1 MVCTTLAFAQTELN
15 FTNAGATGQNGP
27 TQTQVN
33 TAYDGTTLDDAV
45 TINTQGIQE
54 WTVPATGT
62 YTFEVYGAQGG
73 RSYLY
78 NTSTWHD
85 GGKGAKSVADFS
97 LTQGDVLKIMVGQQ
111 GVEYAR
117 NVRGA
122 GGGGGSFVVLSSG
135 TTLLMA
141 AGGGGGAG
149 DYAYNGHGNSGTSG
163 SVGGN
168 SSGNTGGSS
177 GGSNGAGGSNSSYAG
192 GGAGWSA
199 DGSSSSYGKGGKKF
213 SNGGQG
219 GNGYSG
225 QGTNGGF
232 GGGGGSYA
240 GAGGGGGYSG
250 GGAGSWSYSG
260 NGGGGGSFI
269 KNTASN
275 TTLTAA
281 ENEGHGKVV
290 ITYCTGFCFESAS
303 VVANN
308 NYVDITFSAGTY
320 STNGGSGALAT
331 SDFSLTFA
339 NNGGPASAATI
350 SSVKKNNN
358 ASEGSASALSGGET
372 VVRMFLNITG
382 SPAGIE
388 SLLIKAAN
396 GSSIYNS
403 SGTAMNAAS
412 AVRATLNDVTGP
424 YITGTT
430 LHDIGL
436 YNDLNKTVKVTFSE
450 TAYNTNGGSGSLQTS
465 DFALSISGG
474 AATLSSATPTSI
486 SISGNTYTLGVGIS
500 GTANGLETL
509 TVSPVANSIYDAS
522 GNASA
527 TSQNN
532 NTITLMDARLA
543 VKQTLEHDNQYGIYN
558 SMVRVDH
565 DTYLLAYTTN
575 GNLGRMSTFTVDA
588 DGDPITEVASIQ
600 FSGNSTTNWNSLVQ
614 LNESTYALAYYGYDS
629 GKDYNGADI
638 TNQTGQWISIFTVPS
653 DGSSI
658 TEVAAFRHDTYNHSN
673 PYSSLIKVDD
683 NTVALAY
690 YGYNTGPSGGN
701 SWSSWIKT
709 FTVSGNTISQAGQLR
724 HWTSSG
730 SYFSFTKADANT
742 FVLAWS
748 DNSGDGRVTTFT
760 IPTDGSTI
768 TEVAELEYDTD
779 YANYQSIVKLD
790 ANTYVVADQT
800 TGSTGQMTT
809 FTIPDDGSTIT
820 KVAQIT
826 HSSSFGFWNSMIP
839 IDEDKVLLAYSGN
852 STDGYIKVFEIP
864 EDGSSITETVGYE
877 HSTVDGSHHSLVAL
891 DYDTYVLA
899 LAGQNTDGFIRTFDY
914 TRAANTVIPRIS
926 SVAVAADNATIAVTM
941 NEAVYNATGG
951 SGNLETSDFALS
963 ISGGAATLGSTTP
976 TSISKSGNVYTLGMN
991 ISGTPTGFEEITVR
1005 PVDNS
1010 IYDASNNEAVSNQIM
1025 NTDYLTDKVG
1035 PTIYSTVVGASNRN
1049 VVVTFSDPVFNTSS
1063 GSGALQA
1070 SDFSVSV
1077 SGGTATG
1084 ASISSVSVSGSAV
1097 TLSLTI
1103 AGVANGSETLTVNVA
1118 ANSVYDNYG
1127 NAAGTS
1133 QSNNTAT
1140 LKDGRILVKNGLMH
1154 HASQGF
1160 DNRIVRMNKD
1170 RYLLAYKNHG
1180 YLQTFTVSDD
1190 GATITEVASLNHA
1203 TSTVYQQDLLQI
1215 DSDTYILAYGGYDA
1229 QTGHGQHIKTFK
1241 VTPDG
1246 TSIVEIG
1253 DLVHDTY
1260 YQVAN
1265 QVSLVRIDVDTYA
1278 IAYYGYNQPADNSWG
1293 GYIKTFTVNEGS
1305 ITEVAKYKHY
1315 TSTVYDN
1322 SFIHVAGN
1330 TFALAW
1336 ADNAY
1341 DGNITTFTIS
1351 NDGATITEVAS
1362 LEHDTN
1368 DGLHTSFEQLDS
1380 DTYVLAYSGSA
1391 ADGFIKTFTIAADG
1405 ATITQVASLEHD
1417 EVYGV
1422 WNSLVRG
1429 NNNTFLL
1436 AYMGEEDDGYLKSFT
1451 IPNNGASITQVTSIE
1466 HDPNHGS
1473 YNSMVQIDH
1482 DSYVLA
1488 MGSSHTLTGTASTG
1502 AYIRTIETP
1511 TLATATVPR
1520 ISSVALAADNSTV
1533 AVTFD
1538 EAVYNTNGG
1547 SGALQASDFALSIS
1561 GGTATLSS
1569 ATPTSISASGNTYTL
1584 GIGSSGSATGKEH
1597 LSVTVNANSVYDA
1610 QGNAASTTQETSS
1623 TELNKVYLNDV
1634 AAPVI
1639 ASTAMAPFNEGVVVT
1654 FSETVFANNNTT
1666 GTLAVSDFS
1675 LALSGGTATLSSS
1688 TPTSISGDNGPA
1700 ITLGITLSG
1709 LANGS
1714 EVITVSLVANS
1725 VYDAY
1730 GRVASTSQS
1739 NNTTNVIATRLSQVA
1754 SLEYEYS
1761 LGRYASIVHVSG
1773 NVYAM
1778 AYGGPGDNGFL
1789 KTFTINNN
1797 GSISTIT
1804 TDEHDDGN
1812 GTYNSMI
1819 KINGNIFAL
1828 SYTGSSNNSYLK
1840 TFNISNDGNDIE
1852 ALGQNIHETTG
1863 HWHSLVK
1870 ADDNTLVLAFAGPG
1884 SDGYIKTF
1892 TISSDGTDITQ
1903 VSTLEHNT
1911 GTGTSNSLVKMD
1923 EDSYVLAYAGHG
1935 GDGYIQ
1941 TFTIP
1946 DDGSSITKVATREHN
1961 NIYGSWNSLVQVD
1974 YNTYA
1979 LAYRGYESNDEYEL
1993 LQTFTIPLDG
2003 SSITEVSSYK
2013 FSSSQNTGYYSSLIK
2028 LNSFEYALAYEGVG
2042 ADGYLKILH
2051 ISGDGETIAERW
2063 SHVYDTDNADWND
2076 LIIVDKNTIALTYA
2090 GNGNDGYIKTFDLIS
2105 GDVTGPAISNTT
2117 ITYNNSSITVML
2129 NEASFNSNANSGAL
2143 EASDFTLSIS
2153 GGAATLTSAT
2163 PSSISASAGNQY
2175 TLGVGFSGT
2184 PNGSEVLTVIPSSS
2198 SAIFDANGT
2207 ASSTTQSN
2215 NTVNFNE
2222 KIIPTITAASMTPNY
2237 IETVDGLLHV
2247 NNSVTVTMSEEVF
2260 AAYAD
2265 GTASGALVAADF
2277 VYSVSGG
2284 EATLASTTPS
2294 SIMPPAEFISIGTY
2308 NGHSYYRSSSA
2319 TSWYKAKQLCENA
2332 GGYLAVITSE
2342 GENDFIQENFGRNS
2356 HFWIGLTDEA
2366 TEGTHVWVTGE
2377 TFSYT
2382 NWYSGEPNNDPTQ
2395 HYAGMYYHTGTWWDD
2410 HGSDSYY
2417 YLLEMPSTS
2426 PTFLNKYTLGVEY
2439 NGLPNGYERLS
2450 VSPAANSIYDATGNV
2465 ASTDQSN
2472 NIGSFTEEKIRE
2484 IKFLEHETSFSSYNS
2499 IVQVD
2504 TNTYAVAYSGN
2515 GWDGYLA
2522 TFTIPTHG
2530 RTITEVAQLEHY
2542 TSNAKNNSLCKVDA
2556 DTYLLAYSDASND
2569 GMLKTFTISAAGAIT
2584 SGVQLEHDVSY
2595 NWYNSLIQLDADT
2608 YVLAYTGVNDDG
2620 YIKTF
2625 TVPSNGSSITQVAS
2639 LEHDEVKGHFS
2650 SLVKVDANTV
2660 ALAYAS
2666 GTSLQGYI
2674 KTFTIPADGSSITQV
2689 TSYRHDS
2696 IQGKYNSFVQADSD
2710 TYVLAYSGSGNDGFI
2725 KTFTIPADGSSI
2737 TQVKKVEHDNVFG
2750 QYNSLV
2756 KISGGSDSYLLAYG
2770 GPDTGGSTAYDGFI
2784 KTFSIPVDG
2793 STITETYE
2801 LEYST
2806 AQGEHNSLVQMD
2818 ENSFALAES
2827 GSSDDG
2833 FIITFDVRGSDQV
2846 APSITSVTL
2855 ANDNATVVVN
2865 LDENVFN
2872 TANGSGSL
2880 EASDF
2885 ALSITGGVATVSS
2898 ATPTSISGSGQ
2909 TYTLG
2914 IGLSGT
2920 PSGAEVLKV
2929 SPVAN
2934 GIYDGSGNA
2943 SNTTQSNNTISLNDK
2958 LSPTI
2963 SSVAIANDNSTI
2975 AVTMS
2980 EAVFNTNGGS
2990 GALEKSDFALSVA
3003 GGVATLSSATPTTIS
3018 VSSNTYTLGFTLSGT
3033 PNGSEVLTVV
3043 PVDDGIYDTVGNEAS
3058 TTQTNNTVN
3067 LIDKA
3072 PPTVSSVTATTANG
3086 SYNAGDAIAVTV
3098 VFSEAVAVTGT
3109 PQLTLETGSSDAVV
3123 NYTSGTGTTTLTFTY
3138 TIASGHNSAD
3148 LDYAS
3153 TGALALN
3160 GGSIKD
3166 AAGNNANLALVQP
3179 GATNSLAAN
3188 KALIVDTVTPTVTSV
3203 SSSTDNGSYRTGDVI
3218 AITIT
3223 FSENVFVNSDLF
3235 QNDGT
3240 GRPRLTLETG
3250 STDQG
3255 VNYTSGSG
3263 GTTLTWS
3270 YTVASGNTSS
3280 DLDYHSTSALALNS
3294 GTIKDAAGN
3303 NAVLTLPTPGETN
3316 SLAANKDIV
3325 IDQAVPVISSV
3336 SLALDNSTI
3345 AVTMN
3350 EAVFNTVNASGA
3362 LEASDFALSISGGA
3376 ATLSS
3381 ATPTS
3386 IAINGNIFTVGI
3398 GISGTPN
3405 GSETLTVVPVD
3416 NGIYDAAGN
3425 EASTSQSNNSV
3436 TLYDQTIP
3444 IVSTVTSTTANGSYK
3459 ADDAIVITITFTE
3472 AVTVTGTPQL
3482 TLETGSSDAVINYA
3496 SGTGT
3501 ATLTFNYTVAT
3512 GQNSADLDYTGADAL
3527 ALNSGTI
3534 KDSEN
3539 RNAYLTLPTPGE
3551 TNSLS
3556 ANKALLIDT
3565 AVPTV
3570 ASVSSTTANGRYRTD
3585 DVIAITVEFS
3595 EVVTVTGTP
3604 QLTLETGSS
3613 DAVVNY
3619 VSGSGSSTLLFNYTV
3634 ATGHTNTDLD
3644 YVGTSSLALNGG
3656 TIKDALNHVATLT
3669 LPTPG
3674 ATNSLS
3680 ANKEL
3685 VIDQLFPNIT
3695 GVAIAADNS
3704 TIAVTFNEGVFNT
3717 VNASG
3722 ALETSDFTYSI
3733 TGGNATLERAHPT
3746 SILAAGNV
3754 YTLGV
3759 DLSGT
3764 PNGSEVLSVSPVD
3777 DGIYDGAGNEANTTQ
3792 SNNTATLNDQLSPSI
3807 VSVVVNANNALVAV
3821 TMSEAVFSNNN
3832 ASGAMVAGNFA
3843 LYLAGGA
3850 ATLSDSIA
3858 TSISASGNVY
3868 TLGFTVSGTPDGS
3881 EVLSVIPIN
3890 NKIYDSVGNEALR
3903 TQSNNTDDLFDE
3915 AAPTVIS
3922 VSSSF
3927 TNGNAKIG
3935 DQVPITVTLSETV
3948 SVTGTPQI
3956 TLETGTTDAVVNYS
3970 SGSGSAVL
3978 IFTYTVAA
3986 GDTNSDL
3993 GYTSSSSLAFNSG
4006 TIRDLSGTAAV
4017 LTLPTPGQ
4025 TNSLKANKAIV
4036 IDGVVPQVPT
4046 GIVADDGNTNVT
4058 LTWTANTDGDIAS
4071 YRVYGDTS
4079 ASPVISLITVGST
4092 LQSYTHSGLTNR
4104 TTYYYRISAIDIA
4117 GNESALSSDINVI
4130 PKPQKYTVKQD
4141 STGDFV
4147 TIQTCVETTSD
4158 YDTVL
4163 VYPGTYV
4170 ENLSIDNQNVI
4181 IQSFR
4186 GSDSTIV
4193 NGNNEATCL
4202 TIVGNS
4208 TVAVSGFSLRNGL
4221 GDNGGGIFIEGS
4233 GAITLDKLHVF
4244 SNLASNDGGGLFISS
4259 TNSGSVTVSNSQ
4271 FYNNECVNKGGGMN
4285 IQDDNT
4291 VIKGTLIYSNST
4303 QQDAGGIYTSGRLKV
4318 LNSTFAANRVPSGR
4332 NGAAMMIETGLDS
4345 SLLVNNIFYN
4355 NDDGIY
4361 KSNGKL
4367 VAYNNYFSEIDS
4379 QLDIILGSNNTFS
4392 DLDPFTN
4399 SSNKDYSLSNT
4410 SNQIGSGR
4418 LNTVFYG
4425 TNFAVPAIDVIG
4437 TVRPTPSGSN
4447 PDLGAIENPLASAIP
4462 SVVSI
4467 TSTLS
4472 DGTYK
4477 LGDVISINITFSEP
4491 VSVSGTPQLLLET
4504 GSTDA
4509 VANFVNGADTTILTF
4524 NYTVQEGDTTRD
4536 LDYNSINALSLN
4548 GGTILDSDSSGA
4560 DLTLPIKGGASSI
4573 SGTKALVIDGLS
4585 PSVVSVSSLSADSSY
4600 SMNSQISIQLNFS
4613 EPVLVSGTP
4622 QLTLETGYEDATVD
4636 YSSGSGSNVLTFIYT
4651 VQSSDNAIDLDY
4663 HTTNPFNINNG
4674 TLVDSA
4680 GNNALL
4686 TMPEAGSGNSLSDNN
4701 DIFVNGSVPTVVSV
4715 TSSLSDGF
4723 FIAGDTLLLTV
4734 NFNESV
4740 IATGVPQLRLR
4751 TGSNAMASYVSGSN
4765 TASLV
4770 FRYII
4775 SSMDNSND
4783 LDYMS
4788 DSSLTFNGGNIVDIL
4803 GSAGILRLPTPGS
4816 SNSLKGS
4823 KTFII
4828 DNSAPIFSNI
4838 SEGAIISAGG
4848 SDRDFQNLSD
4858 TLFVSWVASDS
4869 ATSVASY
4876 QYAVGISAGGSQIT
4890 PWTSV
4895 GLATADTVVFPS
4907 YQPLIEGATYFL
4919 SVIATDVAGNISS
4932 PSLGDGVLV
4941 DLTDPIAGNVFDGTT
4956 NDINYTGSDSSLTI
4970 SWSGFSD
4977 TRSSITSYKLLIKD
4991 DLDNNIL
4998 SWTDIG
5004 DTNSWTATNLSLNN
5018 ATTYHIS
5025 LRAVDGAGN
5034 LSPVVITNGIVV
5046 DTEIPKTGIILDG
5059 SVGDMDWHNSDTT
5072 LTFTWHDFDDSLSG
5086 ISYYEYAVGTN
5097 ADSTELLDWT
5107 NASRGDTI
5115 ATVSLSFERDST
5127 YFVSIRAIDS
5137 VSNMSNTVTTDGFT
5151 IDMDAPDIYYVNEGS
5166 ISNDI
5171 DIQNI
5176 DSVLSSSWQG
5186 IDSSP
5191 GSGVSYYEIALGT
5204 AREDSNII
5212 DWYTIQDSY
5221 SLNMLGDSTELNDG
5235 TTYYISIRATD
5246 YAGNRSDL
5254 FSGDGILIDLTP
5266 PLFGTMHDGLEMDID
5281 FTQST
5286 TTLSANWT
5294 GFIDTVSSIVNYEV
5308 AFTDDTTRFD
5318 NIPSWDSVGLSSNY
5332 SIDTL
5337 STLLDQETYFFILKA
5352 TDLAGNVS
5360 DVFSSD
5366 GVTID
5371 YGIPVSGSV
5380 YDGLSGDTDWTSSDS
5395 TLELSWSGFID
5406 SVSGIALYE
5415 YGVGTTPG
5423 ATNIISWTEN
5433 GADTNVVVSNLDLI
5447 HDGTYYGS
5455 VRATDVVGHVSALA
5469 TSNGIVV
5476 DIFDPT
5482 VGVPNDGGLVDLDY
5496 QGPSDTLGI
5505 FWSGNDTREISFY
5518 QYSVGTSPG
5527 DTNVITWTDNG
5538 SETQVTISDFTLTH
5552 ESVYYANIRAYDM
5565 AGNLSTVE
5573 SSDGI
5578 MADLHPPMIGSVYD
5592 GLHEDELYTPS
5603 DTNLVANWDGFID
5616 TTSGIERYEYA
5627 VGTSSGAID
5636 VTEGWISAG
5645 ENTSISASLELDEAI
5660 TYYFSIRAVDQVN
5673 NISSVA
5679 SSNGIIT
5686 DFTGPSGVWVFDGD
5700 SIDIDRQNYVDIYQ
5714 SHWKQFIEQ
5723 GSGFLTYEYALYDM
5737 DNSQYITSWIPTL
5750 DTLCNISDLSLVE
5763 NINYNVHV
5771 RGIDSV
5777 YNVGDPLMSDGVLI
5791 DLSAPSSPMNLV
5803 AWFTSGRI
5811 FVEWDHNEEVD
5822 LNHYSLYG
5830 GTEENPTTLLFTTA
5844 DSTAEAFMSSYEDGT
5859 TYYFRITATDVP
5871 GNESAFTSNVMGIPQ
5886 SALITRANPNPDA
5899 PNFLNASDTTITIHF
5914 TQPLSDIGNITA
5926 SSIAYDNMNLNSTY
5940 SVEDTA
5946 IIIHFTEPYGSLD
5959 TINIEISNIL
5969 DWSNNE
5975 TEPKQLIYTTYL
5987 LADYDND
5994 FQIDVL
6000 DLNAFKTALTN
6011 QDFAYELGPITGT
6024 APHFIPTPN
6033 NVFDLRDVM
6042 AFVQMWSWSNSSLP
6056 LFTTTMPEIGSRIE
6070 IEQIDKSIVVSLPE
6084 GSTAGQVFIEYPS
6097 SSKKLATK
6105 GDITT
6110 KDQIYLSSTDVASGK
6125 ILIEWANSVD
6135 NSESEI
6141 IIDSY
6146 SFDRNDIPITLGY
6159 TIYGVDE
6166 VVISQGMVNMQI
6178 RAIPD
6183 KYSLHHNYPNPF
6195 NPSTTIMYDIPTAG
6209 HTLLLIYDL
6218 LGREVVTLVNTDM
6231 DAGYYNAKWDGR
6243 NQNGQ
6248 SVGAGMYFYHIQSGP
6263 YRKSLKM
6270 LLVK

>member
-27 TQTQVN
+27 TQTQIN
-33 TAYDGTTLDDAV
+33 TAYDGTTLDDDV

-78 NTSTWHD
+78 QTTTWHD
-85 GGKGAKSVADFS
+85 GGKGAKAVANFS
-97 LTQGDVLKIMVGQQ
+97 LTQGDVLKILVGQE
-111 GVEYAR
+111 GVENANGY
-117 NVRGA
+117 RGG

-149 DYAYNGHGNSGTSG
+149 DYAYYGHGNSGTAG
-163 SVGGN
+163 SAGGN

-177 GGSNGAGGSNSSYAG
+177 GGSNGSGGSNSSYVG
-192 GGAGWSA
+192 GGAGWSS
-199 DGSSSSYGKGGKKF
+199 DGSSSNYGKGGKKF

-219 GNGYSG
+219 GNAYSDG
-225 QGTNGGF
+225 KQGGF
-232 GGGGGSYA
+232 GGGGGTYA

-308 NYVDITFSAGTY
+308 NYVDITFTAGVY
-320 STNGGSGALAT
+320 STNGGSGALTA

-339 NNGGPASAATI
+339 NNGGPASAASI

-358 ASEGSASALSGGET
+358 ASEGSAGSLTGGET

-412 AVRATLNDVTGP
+412 GVRATLNDVTGP

-450 TAYNTNGGSGSLQTS
+450 TAYNTNGGSGALQTS

-486 SISGNTYTLGVGIS
+486 SVSGNIYTLGVGIS

-532 NTITLMDARLA
+532 NTITLIDARLA
-543 VKQTLEHDNQYGIYN
+543 VKQTLEHDTQYGIYN

-575 GNLGRMSTFTVDA
+575 SNYGRMSTFTVDA

-600 FSGNSTTNWNSLVQ
+600 FSGNSNTYWNSLVQ

-658 TEVAAFRHDTYNHSN
+658 TEVAAFRHDTYNQSN

-690 YGYNTGPSGGN
+690 QGYNSGPSGGN
-701 SWSSWIKT
+701 SNGSWIKT

-724 HWTSSG
+724 HWTSNG
-730 SYFSFTKADANT
+730 SYFSFAKADANT

-748 DNSGDGRVTTFT
+748 DNSTDGRVTTFT
-760 IPTDGSTI
+760 IPADGSTI

-779 YANYQSIVKLD
+779 VANYQSIVKLD

-877 HSTVDGSHHSLVAL
+877 HSTADGSHHSLVAL

-914 TRAANTVIPRIS
+914 SRAANTVIPRIS

-963 ISGGAATLGSTTP
+963 LSGGAATLGSTTP

-1070 SDFSVSV
+1070 NDFSVSV

-1084 ASISSVSVSGSAV
+1084 ASISSVSVSGPAV
-1097 TLSLTI
+1097 TLALTI

-1127 NAAGTS
+1127 NVAGTS

-1260 YQVAN
+1260 YQTN
-1265 QVSLVRIDVDTYA
+1265 CQVSLIRIDVDTYA
-1278 IAYYGYNQPADNSWG
+1278 IAYYGYNQPTDNSWG

-1368 DGLHTSFEQLDS
+1368 DGLHSSFEQLDS

-1422 WNSLVRG
+1422 WNSLVRR
-1429 NNNTFLL
+1429 NNNSFLL
-1436 AYMGEEDDGYLKSFT
+1436 AYMGEGDDGYLKSFT
-1451 IPNNGASITQVTSIE
+1451 IPDDGASITQVTSIE

-1488 MGSSHTLTGTASTG
+1488 MGGSHTLTGTASTG

-1584 GIGSSGSATGKEH
+1584 GIGISGSATGKEH
-1597 LSVTVNANSVYDA
+1597 LSVTVTANSVYDA

-1714 EVITVSLVANS
+1714 EVITVSVVANS

-1730 GRVASTSQS
+1730 GRVASASQS

-1778 AYGGPGDNGFL
+1778 AYGGPGDNGFM

-1797 GSISTIT
+1797 GSISTIA

-1819 KINGNIFAL
+1819 KVNGNIFAL

-2051 ISGDGETIAERW
+2051 ISGDGETIGERW

-2105 GDVTGPAISNTT
+2105 EDVTGPAISNTT
-2117 ITYNNSSITVML
+2117 IAYNNSSITVML

-2184 PNGSEVLTVIPSSS
+2184 PNGSEVLTVVPSSS

-2207 ASSTTQSN
+2207 ASSATQSN

-2222 KIIPTITAASMTPNY
+2222 KIVPTITAASMTPNY

-2366 TEGTHVWVTGE
+2366 TEGTHLWVTGE

-2382 NWYSGEPNNDPTQ
+2382 NWNSGEPNNDPTQ

-2556 DTYLLAYSDASND
+2556 DTYLLAYSDAYND

-2595 NWYNSLIQLDADT
+2595 NWFNSLIQLDADT

-2725 KTFTIPADGSSI
+2725 KTFTIPADGSSV
-2737 TQVKKVEHDNVFG
+2737 TQVQKVEHDNVFG

-3179 GATNSLAAN
+3179 GAANSLAAN

-3223 FSENVFVNSDLF
+3223 FSESVFVNSDLF

-3444 IVSTVTSTTANGSYK
+3444 LVSTVTSTTANGSYK

-3570 ASVSSTTANGRYRTD
+3570 TSVSSTTANGRYRTD

-3644 YVGTSSLALNGG
+3644 YVGTSSLALNSG

-3704 TIAVTFNEGVFNT
+3704 TIAATFNEGVFNT

-3722 ALETSDFTYSI
+3722 ALETSDFSFSI
-3733 TGGNATLERAHPT
+3733 TGGNATLERVNPT
-3746 SILAAGNV
+3746 SISVVGNV
-3754 YTLGV
+3754 YTLGI

-3764 PNGSEVLSVSPVD
+3764 PDGSEVLSVSPVN
-3777 DGIYDGAGNEANTTQ
+3777 DGIYDGAGNEASTTQ

-3832 ASGAMVAGNFA
+3832 GSGAMVAGNFA
-3843 LYLAGGA
+3843 LYLAGGT
-3850 ATLSDSIA
+3850 ATLSDSIP

-3881 EVLSVIPIN
+3881 EVLTVIPIN
-3890 NKIYDSVGNEALR
+3890 DKIYDSVGNEALR
-3903 TQSNNTDDLFDE
+3903 TQTNNTDDLFDE
-3915 AAPTVIS
+3915 AAPTVVS
-3922 VSSSF
+3922 VSSSIS
-3927 TNGNAKIG
+3927 NGNAKIG
-3935 DQVPITVTLSETV
+3935 DQVPITVTFSETV
-3948 SVTGTPQI
+3948 SVTGTPQV
-3956 TLETGTTDAVVNYS
+3956 TLETGATDAVVNYT
-3970 SGSGSAVL
+3970 SGSGSSVL

-3993 GYTSSSSLAFNSG
+3993 GYTSSSSLALNSG

-4017 LTLPTPGQ
+4017 LTLPAPGQ

-4079 ASPVISLITVGST
+4079 ASPVTSLITVGST

-4163 VYPGTYV
+4163 VYPGTYL

-4181 IQSFR
+4181 IQSFS

-4193 NGNNEATCL
+4193 NGNNEAICL

-4208 TVAVSGFSLRNGL
+4208 TVAVSGLSLRNGL

-4233 GAITLDKLHVF
+4233 GVITLDKLHVF
-4244 SNLASNDGGGLFISS
+4244 SNLASNDGGGLFVSS

-4318 LNSTFAANRVPSGR
+4318 LNSSFAANRVPSGR

-4379 QLDIILGSNNTFS
+4379 QLDIIRGSNNTFS

-4399 SSNKDYSLSNT
+4399 SSNKDYSLSST

-4425 TNFAVPAIDVIG
+4425 TNFAVPAIDAIG

-4447 PDLGAIENPLASAIP
+4447 PDLGAIENHLASGIP

-4467 TSTLS
+4467 TSSVT
-4472 DGTYK
+4472 DGTYN
-4477 LGDVISINITFSEP
+4477 LGSIIAVSITFSEP

-4509 VANFVNGADTTILTF
+4509 IANYVSGDDTTIITF

-4536 LDYNSINALSLN
+4536 LDYNSTAALLLN

-4560 DLTLPIKGGASSI
+4560 DLTLPQKGGASSLG
-4573 SGTKALVIDGLS
+4573 GTKALAIDGLS
-4585 PSVVSVSSLSADSSY
+4585 PSVISVNSSSADSNY
-4600 SMNSQISIQLNFS
+4600 TMDSQIPIQLIFS
-4613 EPVLVSGTP
+4613 EPVIVSGTP
-4622 QLTLETGYEDATVD
+4622 QLALETGSDDAIVE
-4636 YSSGSGSNVLTFIYT
+4636 YSSGSGGNILTFLYT
-4651 VQSSDNAIDLDY
+4651 VQSSDNSLDLEY
-4663 HTTNPFNINNG
+4663 RSSNPINLNSG
-4674 TLVDSA
+4674 SIVDTA
-4680 GNNALL
+4680 GNNTLL
-4686 TMPEAGSGNSLSDNN
+4686 TMPVIGSGNSLSDNK
-4701 DIFVNGSVPTVVSV
+4701 DIFVNGSVPRVVSV
-4715 TSSLSDGF
+4715 SSSLDDGF
-4723 FIAGDTLLLTV
+4723 FIAGDTLMLTIS
-4734 NFNESV
+4734 FNESV
-4740 IATGVPQLRLR
+4740 IVTGVPQLMLR
-4751 TGSNAMASYVSGSN
+4751 TGSSSARANYISGTN
-4765 TASLV
+4765 TNTLTFS
-4770 FRYII
+4770 YII
-4775 SSMDNSND
+4775 SSLDNTRD
-4783 LDYMS
+4783 LDYAS

-4803 GSAGILRLPTPGS
+4803 GSAGILELPTPGS

-4828 DNSAPIFSNI
+4828 DNSAPIFTAI

-4848 SDRDFQNLSD
+4848 ADKDFQNLSD
-4858 TLFVSWVASDS
+4858 SLFVSWAAFDS
-4869 ATSVASY
+4869 ATSVANY
-4876 QYAVGISAGGSQIT
+4876 QYAIGVSAGGSQIV

-4895 GLATADTVVFPS
+4895 GAATADTVIFPS
-4907 YQPLIEGATYFL
+4907 YQPLIEGAIYFL
-4919 SVIATDVAGNISS
+4919 SVVATDIAGNISS
-4932 PSLGDGVLV
+4932 PSLGDGVLI
-4941 DLTDPIAGNVFDGTT
+4941 DLTDPTSGSVFDGITT
-4956 NDINYTGSDSSLTI
+4956 DLSYTGSDTNLTI
-4970 SWSGFSD
+4970 SWAGFSD
-4977 TRSSITSYKLLIKD
+4977 DRSGVVSYKLSIND
-4991 DLDNNIL
+4991 ELDTVIL
-4998 SWTDIG
+4998 PWTDIA
-5004 DTNSWTATNLSLNN
+5004 DTNSWTVTNLSLNN
-5018 ATTYHIS
+5018 ASTYEIS
-5025 LRAVDGAGN
+5025 LRGVDGAGN
-5034 LSPVVITNGIVV
+5034 LSPIVSTNGIVV
-5046 DTEIPKTGIILDG
+5046 DTESPQSGSAIDG
-5059 SVGDMDWHNSDTT
+5059 SVGDIDWHNSDTT
-5072 LTFTWHDFDDSLSG
+5072 ITFTWHDFDDSLSG
-5086 ISYYEYAVGTN
+5086 ISYYEYAIGTGTN
-5097 ADSTELLDWT
+5097 ILELLNWT
-5107 NASRGDTI
+5107 TASRNNSM
-5115 ATVSLSFERDST
+5115 ATVSISFERDST

-5137 VSNMSNTVTTDGFT
+5137 VSNVSNTVTSDGFT
-5151 IDMDAPDIYYVNEGS
+5151 IDMDAPQIYYVNEGS

-5186 IDSSP
+5186 IDVSP
-5191 GSGVSYYEIALGT
+5191 GSGVLHYEVALGS

-5212 DWYTIQDSY
+5212 DWYTIENAY
-5221 SLNMLGDSTELNDG
+5221 TLNMLSDSVHLNDG
-5235 TTYYISIRATD
+5235 LNYYVSVRATD
-5246 YAGNRSDL
+5246 IAGNRSDL

-5266 PLFGTMHDGLEMDID
+5266 PLLGTIHDGLNTDID
-5281 FTQST
+5281 YTQST

-5294 GFIDTVSSIVNYEV
+5294 GFTDTVSNIVNYEV
-5308 AFTDDTTRFD
+5308 AFTDDTSRFD

-5332 SIDTL
+5332 VIDTL
-5337 STLLDQETYFFILKA
+5337 SSLADQETYFFLIKA

-5371 YGIPVSGSV
+5371 YGTPVSGIV
-5380 YDGLSGDTDWTSSDS
+5380 YDGLAGDTDWTNSDS
-5395 TLELSWSGFID
+5395 TLDISWSGFID
-5406 SVSGIALYE
+5406 TVSGISSYE
-5415 YGVGTTPG
+5415 YAIGTTPG
-5423 ATNIISWTEN
+5423 ATNVLTWTEN
-5433 GADTNVVVSNLDLI
+5433 GLDTNVTVSNLDLI
-5447 HDGTYYGS
+5447 HDATYYGS
-5455 VRATDVVGHVSALA
+5455 VRATDIVGHISPIS

-5482 VGVPNDGGLVDLDY
+5482 VGAPNDGGPVDLDY

-5505 FWSGNDTREISFY
+5505 YWSGNDTREISFY
-5518 QYSVGTSPG
+5518 EYSVGSSPG
-5527 DTNVITWTDNG
+5527 DTNIISWTDNG
-5538 SETQVTISDFTLTH
+5538 SETQVTIPNFSLTH
-5552 ESVYYANIRAYDM
+5552 ETVYYANIRAYDM
-5565 AGNLSTVE
+5565 AGNVSTVE

-5578 MADLHPPMIGSVYD
+5578 MADLYPPTVGFVYD
-5592 GLHEDELYTPS
+5592 GLHDDESYTPS
-5603 DTNLVANWDGFID
+5603 DTNLVANWEGFVD
-5616 TTSGIERYEYA
+5616 TTSGILRYEYA
-5627 VGTSSGAID
+5627 VGTSPEAID
-5636 VTEGWISAG
+5636 ITGDWVSAG
-5645 ENTSISASLELDEAI
+5645 ENITISASLGLEETI

-5673 NISSVA
+5673 NISPIV

-5686 DFTGPSGVWVFDGD
+5686 DFTGPAGIWVFDGD
-5700 SIDIDRQNYVDIYQ
+5700 SVDIDRQNYINIFQ
-5714 SHWKQFIEQ
+5714 ANWKQFIED

-5737 DNSQYITSWIPTL
+5737 DNSQYITPWTQTL
-5750 DTLCNISDLSLVE
+5750 DTLCTISDLSLEE
-5763 NINYNVHV
+5763 NITYNVQI

-5777 YNVGDPLMSDGVLI
+5777 YNVGETLISDGVLI

-5803 AWFTSGRI
+5803 AWFTSERI
-5811 FVEWDHNEEVD
+5811 FIEWEHNQEVD
-5822 LNHYSLYG
+5822 LNHYSVYG
-5830 GTEENPTTLLFTTA
+5830 GTDENPTTLLLTTA
-5844 DSTAEAFMSSYEDGT
+5844 DSSAEAFMPNFEDGN
-5859 TYYFRITATDVP
+5859 TYYFRITATDIP
-5871 GNESAFTSNVMGIPQ
+5871 GNESPFTSDVMGIPQ
-5886 SALITRANPNPDA
+5886 SALITRANPNPI
-5899 PNFLNASDTTITIHF
+5899 NFLNAADSTLTIHF
-5914 TQPLSDIGNITA
+5914 TQPLSDIGDITA
-5926 SSIAYDNMNLNSTY
+5926 SSIAYDNINLYSTY
-5940 SVEDTA
+5940 SAEDTA
-5946 IIIHFTEPYGSLD
+5946 IIIHFLEPHGSLD
-5959 TINIEISNIL
+5959 TINIEINNIL
-5969 DWSNNE
+5969 DWSDNE
-5975 TEPKQLIYTTYL
+5975 TDSKELTYTTYL
-5987 LADYDND
+5987 LADYDNN

-6011 QDFAYELGPITGT
+6011 QDFAYELGPISGT
-6024 APHFIPTPN
+6024 VPHFIPTPN
-6033 NVFDLRDVM
+6033 NIFDLRDIM
-6042 AFVQMWSWSNSSLP
+6042 AFVQMWYWSNRSLP
-6056 LFTTTMPEIGSRIE
+6056 LITGSMPEIGGRLAV
-6070 IEQIDKSIVVSLPE
+6070 EQIDKSIVVSLPE
-6084 GSTAGQVFIEYPS
+6084 GAVAGQIFIEYPS
-6097 SSKKLATK
+6097 NSKRFSTK
-6105 GDITT
+6105 SDITT
-6110 KDQIYLSSTDVASGK
+6110 EDNIYLSSTDESVGK
-6125 ILIEWANSVD
+6125 ILVEWANSI
-6135 NSESEI
+6135 NTNQSEI
-6141 IIDSY
+6141 IFDSK
-6146 SFDRNDIPITLGY
+6146 SFDRNDTPISIGY
-6159 TIYGVDE
+6159 TIYGNDE
-6166 VVISQGMVNMQI
+6166 NIISQGMKSMQI

-6183 KYSLHHNYPNPF
+6183 EYSLHHNYPNPF
-6195 NPSTTIMYDIPTAG
+6195 NPSTTIMYDLPETG
-6209 HTLLLIYDL
+6209 FTRLLIYDL
-6218 LGREVVTLVNTDM
+6218 LGREVVTLVKKDM
-6231 DAGYYNAKWDGR
+6231 KAGYYSTRWDGR
-6243 NQNGQ
+6243 NQYGQ
-6248 SVGAGMYFYHIQSGP
+6248 NVGAGMYFYYLQSGP